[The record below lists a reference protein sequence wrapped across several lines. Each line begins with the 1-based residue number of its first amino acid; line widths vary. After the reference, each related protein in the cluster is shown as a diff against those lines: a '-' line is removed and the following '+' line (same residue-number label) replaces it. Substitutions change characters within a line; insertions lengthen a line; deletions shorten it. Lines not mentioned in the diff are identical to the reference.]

1 MRILVDGSLPQSLSG
16 RPNPEGVLIDRLSE
30 AMDDAGLVVYASD
43 HGYGAVVVSEPEVL
57 AQQRVR
63 TLASERSVA
72 LVYSVADDPQEAE
85 TNLRH
90 GLRSLVE
97 RISAEPGGLFR
108 IGRSGVH
115 PSEAI
120 VDADVALLPERMA
133 PEERERD

>member
-16 RPNPEGVLIDRLSE
+16 RPNPEGVLIDRLTE
-30 AMDDAGLVVYASD
+30 AMDDAALVVYASD

-72 LVYSVADDPQEAE
+72 LVYTVADDPEEAE

-108 IGRSGVH
+108 VGRSGVH

-120 VDADVALLPERMA
+120 VEA
-133 PEERERD
+133 